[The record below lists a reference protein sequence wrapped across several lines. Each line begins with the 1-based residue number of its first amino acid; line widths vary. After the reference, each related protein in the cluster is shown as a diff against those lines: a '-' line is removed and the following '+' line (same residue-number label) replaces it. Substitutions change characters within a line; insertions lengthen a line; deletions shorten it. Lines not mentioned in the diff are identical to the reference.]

1 MQQDGESARLL
12 IEAGANVNT
21 CDASDG
27 ITPLM
32 HAAASSKCAGLDLA
46 MLLLAAGADVFAKD
60 SVRSSLRLSAVA
72 CFCALLIIFPQEGYT
87 ARCYSPSA
95 LYECCDMS
103 QDEKEVEA
111 LLKVAEDEQQ
121 ICW

>member
-1 MQQDGESARLL
+1 M
-12 IEAGANVNT
+12 NT

-95 LYECCDMS
+95 PYECCDMS